1 MAAISNGT
9 VLARREDAGE
19 VMQLALMEGEE
30 GAFILCRTE
39 GEQTLEV
46 YDSPW
51 HVGGIFVGEGNLSA
65 LHQMLAGPLGDS
77 DAPLAD
83 LLRAAFATP
92 RVQFSDLLDLLDA
105 ASIPY
110 EYRAFAPNKAL
121 FRPSTP
127 AA

>member
-9 VLARREDAGE
+9 VLVRRECAGE
-19 VMQLALMEGEE
+19 VMQLALMECEE

-39 GEQTLEV
+39 GEQTLEA

-51 HVGGIFVGEGNLSA
+51 HVGGVFVGEGNLAA
-65 LHQMLAGPLGDS
+65 LRQMLAGPLGNPNV
-77 DAPLAD
+77 PLAD
-83 LLRAAFATP
+83 LLRTAFATP
-92 RVQFSDLLDLLDA
+92 RVQFSDLLDLLDV

-121 FRPSTP
+121 FRPSNC

>member
-1 MAAISNGT
+1 MAATSNGT
-9 VLARREDAGE
+9 VLVRRERAGE
-19 VMQLALMEGEE
+19 VMQLALMEGKE
-30 GAFILCRTE
+30 GALVLCRTE

-51 HVGGIFVGEGNLSA
+51 HVGGVFVGEGSLSA
-65 LHQMLAGPLGDS
+65 LRQMLAGPLGS
-77 DAPLAD
+77 PAAPLAD

-92 RVQFSDLLDLLDA
+92 AVQFSDLLDLLDA

-110 EYRAFAPNKAL
+110 EYRAFAPNQAL
-121 FRPSTP
+121 FRPSVP